1 MEACYQAGQPGL
13 VPQGTYSN
21 GLNSPGERQ
30 METVPQDVVRLLGPN
45 EQVQL
50 YIKQKIYHPKL
61 NVESVVLTSQRII
74 LRHPRDLGLKKD
86 YTDYSYTDVANAI
99 LDKGIMRSTVKCVLR
114 FGGDALMLNDLPN
127 DVRCRLPQHDPG
139 NGPYATPSNAAKYSI
154 CWTGMQEVRAE
165 KRSRHAV
172 LRVLRFPALR
182 PTSSH
187 SDKSSPLLLGNVRR
201 VPASSKILVKRI

>member
-1 MEACYQAGQPGL
+1 MEAGYQAGQPGL

-86 YTDYSYTDVANAI
+86 YTHYSYTDVANAI

-127 DVRCRLPQHDPG
+127 DEAQKAYGIIRENLVRYQTPFVAGYPSMTPVMAPMPPQAMPPSTASAGPVCRKCGQR
-139 NGPYATPSNAAKYSI
+139 NAQG
-154 CWTGMQEVRAE
+154 T
-165 KRSRHAV
+165 
-172 LRVLRFPALR
+172 RFCGSCGSQL
-182 PTSSH
+182 
-187 SDKSSPLLLGNVRR
+187 
-201 VPASSKILVKRI
+201 